1 MKGVQMD
8 SVTREQKRQ
17 FLDQLSQGSLTIQLA
32 TLQAKLNRHAAKQ
45 LEKFNIRLLE
55 WRVLFVIATL
65 QTSSHGEVHELTG
78 IDRGQLSRLIKKML
92 ADDLLAE
99 QLSIEDHRQK
109 TLTLTPKGQQKFE
122 AAAPSMRQRR
132 ENLLQTLSE
141 KEQVALLNTLNS
153 LHAYFDQALEQD

>member
-1 MKGVQMD
+1 MD

-45 LEKFNIRLLE
+45 LEKFDIRLLE

-65 QTSSHGEVHELTG
+65 RTSSHGEVHELTG

-92 ADDLLAE
+92 ADDLLTE
-99 QLSIEDHRQK
+99 QVSIEDHRQK

-132 ENLLQTLSE
+132 ESLLQTLSE
-141 KEQVALLNTLNS
+141 QEQVALLNTLTS

>member
-1 MKGVQMD
+1 MD

>member
-1 MKGVQMD
+1 MD

-32 TLQAKLNRHAAKQ
+32 TLQAKLNRHAANQ

>member
-1 MKGVQMD
+1 MD
-8 SVTREQKRQ
+8 GVTREQKRQ
-17 FLDQLSQGSLTIQLA
+17 FLDHLAQGSLTIQLA
-32 TLQAKLNRHAAKQ
+32 TLQAKLNRHAAKH
-45 LEKFNIRLLE
+45 LEKFGIRLLE

-65 QTSSHGEVHELTG
+65 QNSSHGEVHELTG

-99 QLSIEDHRQK
+99 QVSIEDHRQK
-109 TLTLTPKGQQKFE
+109 TLTLTLQGQQKFE

-132 ENLLQTLSE
+132 ENLLQTLS
-141 KEQVALLNTLNS
+141 KQEQVALLNTLTS

>member
-1 MKGVQMD
+1 MD
-8 SVTREQKRQ
+8 NVTREQKRQ